1 MLNLPNSNILLCVE
15 PTDMRKSFDSL
26 AMLVRSHLGGEPLSG
41 SWFVFHGKK
50 NDRLKILYWDRDGY
64 ALWYK
69 RLEAGT
75 FQFPIVTRDMKSVE
89 VSASDLALILNGIDL
104 ASVRRRKRFKLT
116 KQVSG

>member
-1 MLNLPNSNILLCVE
+1 
-15 PTDMRKSFDSL
+15 
-26 AMLVRSHLGGEPLSG
+26 
-41 SWFVFHGKK
+41 VFHEKK
-50 NDRLKILYWDRDGY
+50 NDSLKILYSNRDGY

-75 FQFPIVTRDMKSVE
+75 FLFPIVTRDMKSVE

-104 ASVRRRKRFKLT
+104 ASVRRCKRFKLT